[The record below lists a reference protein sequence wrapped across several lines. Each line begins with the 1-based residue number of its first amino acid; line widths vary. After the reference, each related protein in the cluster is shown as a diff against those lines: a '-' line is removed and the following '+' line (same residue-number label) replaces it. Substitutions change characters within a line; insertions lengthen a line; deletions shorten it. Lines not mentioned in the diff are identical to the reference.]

1 MQTPEEYEVT
11 LRIQELLK
19 ELKKRKGYTKKVISQ
34 KLGIGLTTL
43 DDYLNGTS
51 SFRLGTLIKLSELCR
66 IRLSD
71 ILEGAGHMTRTFE
84 EEAQREGND
93 KQKTK
98 DVNSFEEK

>member
-71 ILEGAGHMTRTFE
+71 ILEGAGHVTRSFE
-84 EEAQREGND
+84 KEAQHADNEKKEEG
-93 KQKTK
+93 KKS
-98 DVNSFEEK
+98 NS